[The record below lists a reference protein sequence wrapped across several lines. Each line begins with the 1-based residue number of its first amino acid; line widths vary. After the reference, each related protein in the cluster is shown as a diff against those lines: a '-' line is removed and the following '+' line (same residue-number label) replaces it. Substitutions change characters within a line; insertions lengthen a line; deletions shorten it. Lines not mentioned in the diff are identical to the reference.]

1 MAITYACVLRCAFR
15 RVHVAP
21 CVWAPVS
28 LPCCAV
34 WMYAC
39 MCVNMDYAWLC
50 VHVYACARM
59 CVCVYMCVC
68 VCARACVYMCVCSG
82 VIFSCHSELGGGA
95 WGVYNCH
102 LVVTG
107 QGC

>member
-1 MAITYACVLRCAFR
+1 MSHCFTVGLGLPGKSTHVCACVC
-15 RVHVAP
+15 VHAQV
-21 CVWAPVS
+21 
-28 LPCCAV
+28 
-34 WMYAC
+34 C
-39 MCVNMDYAWLC
+39 MCAQ
-50 VHVYACARM
+50 
-59 CVCVYMCVC
+59 VYMCVHVCVYLCVCARVCVCVCVHVCVYLC

>member
-1 MAITYACVLRCAFR
+1 MCMHACV
-15 RVHVAP
+15 
-21 CVWAPVS
+21 
-28 LPCCAV
+28 
-34 WMYAC
+34 C
-39 MCVNMDYAWLC
+39 MCVHAQVCMYAQ
-50 VHVYACARM
+50 
-59 CVCVYMCVC
+59 VYMCVHVCVYLC
-68 VCARACVYMCVCSG
+68 VCACTCVCSG

>member
-1 MAITYACVLRCAFR
+1 MLRLDLSQTLTSGALTKHVSLLHSGAGASRKEHACVC
-15 RVHVAP
+15 
-21 CVWAPVS
+21 
-28 LPCCAV
+28 
-34 WMYAC
+34 
-39 MCVNMDYAWLC
+39 
-50 VHVYACARM
+50 M
-59 CVCVYMCVC
+59 CVCVHAQVCMCAQVYMCVHVCVYLC
-68 VCARACVYMCVCSG
+68 VCARACVYVCVCSG